1 VSLIAG
7 NGACPGVELPN
18 DGAGAGVPPNIGG
31 AGVSAP
37 NVGGGAGALLLSPV
51 ELFPKEKTGAEDDDP
66 PNDAPAAAEPKVVA
80 GALNLDKSPPFS
92 GAGAGAAELLLP
104 NEKEGAGGASEVAAA
119 PKAGTDESE
128 LGTPSSLP
136 RRRLLRSSLPV
147 LGMLPSG
154 AGGTTG
160 VLPAEPFAAG
170 TGACPKEKAGVSV
183 GIGAGAGAA
192 SAAPPN
198 EKGGFDESDEPAEN
212 EKGFDS
218 ATLLA
223 ELDNAMSPFETGR
236 VRLEAGSVA
245 GASLSPSFGCGVASP
260 LTAGAPKLKVGFE
273 VSSLFFSSR
282 APPNLKGSGL
292 SPFSAG
298 TVLLPPKENAGGF
311 GASLGGSSFVEP
323 KEKPIAFFESSE
335 GAGAAPPNEKPLDA
349 DGDSA
354 AFSVDAVG
362 DEPPNVNPPVL
373 PEALVDEDSP
383 PNLKPPLLL
392 LASAAGAGAVPN
404 VNPDGPIPPDVVLAP
419 PDEVAAASWP
429 SRGTSQDG
437 HTVYS
442 SPFFV
447 RQLVHFHSFF

>member
-7 NGACPGVELPN
+7 KGACPGVELPN
-18 DGAGAGVPPNIGG
+18 DGVGAGVPPNIGG

-51 ELFPKEKTGAEDDDP
+51 ELFPKEKIGAEDDDP
-66 PNDAPAAAEPKVVA
+66 PNDAPAAAGAEPKVVA
-80 GALNLDKSPPFS
+80 GALNLDKSPPLS

-104 NEKEGAGGASEVAAA
+104 NEKPGAGGASEVAAA

-136 RRRLLRSSLPV
+136 RRRLVRSSLPV

-160 VLPAEPFAAG
+160 VLPAESFAAEA
-170 TGACPKEKAGVSV
+170 GACPKEKAGVSV

-192 SAAPPN
+192 DAAPPN
-198 EKGGFDESDEPAEN
+198 ENVGFDESDEPAEN

-245 GASLSPSFGCGVASP
+245 GASLSPSFGWGVASP

-273 VSSLFFSSR
+273 VSSIFFSSL

-323 KEKPIAFFESSE
+323 KEKPVAFFESSE
-335 GAGAAPPNEKPLDA
+335 GAGAAPPNEKSLDA
-349 DGDSA
+349 DGNA
-354 AFSVDAVG
+354 AALSVDAVG
-362 DEPPNVNPPVL
+362 DEPPNVKPVPPVPVAGGGEESPNVHPTVL
-373 PEALVDEDSP
+373 PEAEALVVDEDSP
-383 PNLKPPLLL
+383 PNLKPHPYCLLRQQ
-392 LASAAGAGAVPN
+392 
-404 VNPDGPIPPDVVLAP
+404 VLA
-419 PDEVAAASWP
+419 
-429 SRGTSQDG
+429 R
-437 HTVYS
+437 Y
-442 SPFFV
+442 
-447 RQLVHFHSFF
+447 RM